1 MPFLFACK
9 KKNKNYVR
17 GDKNGCASKRE
28 FILFFFKKRLSFLW
42 MRKCSR
48 IYWGFF
54 FVCLSL
60 SDLQKYEIFISLFH
74 PFRKKMRSSKR
85 NLTKIKRTDVHEMF
99 LCHVSDEVS
108 SMIVRGKSIS
118 GVLHEVWL
126 FLLSVLTLFHTESS
140 LAKILRCYEKGKN
153 LYPLRLSFSA
163 RSAFE
168 GTFSFCT

>member
-1 MPFLFACK
+1 MYAEIKMDVHQNVNLF
-9 KKNKNYVR
+9 
-17 GDKNGCASKRE
+17 
-28 FILFFFKKRLSFLW
+28 SFLKKGFHFCEW
-42 MRKCSR
+42 ESALEFTG
-48 IYWGFF
+48 GFF

-140 LAKILRCYEKGKN
+140 LVKILRCYEKGKN
-153 LYPLRLSFSA
+153 LYPLRLFFSA